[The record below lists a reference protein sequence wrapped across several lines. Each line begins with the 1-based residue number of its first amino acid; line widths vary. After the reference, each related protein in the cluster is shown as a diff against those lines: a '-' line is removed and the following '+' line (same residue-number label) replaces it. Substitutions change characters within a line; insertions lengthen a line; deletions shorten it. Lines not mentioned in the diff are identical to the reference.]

1 MIRFAGPEDAGAVR
15 ALWERCFPDEGGF
28 NPYFFA
34 HFFDIGK
41 TLLSVEGSTLCAM
54 VQMLPYRLDCGGD
67 VCEATYIYGACT
79 HPDHRRQGHM
89 ARLLEHSFALDRAA
103 GRAASTL
110 IPAEEWLFGFYRP
123 FGYEPFFRI
132 AHREIVKKT
141 RGIVPQRLSEQDIP
155 QLAALYDRLAAPC
168 RIARGPSYWA
178 GQIALFDALGRGVY
192 GWRED
197 GRLAAYAFCWED
209 TAQEAFGMTPEREQG
224 LLEVL
229 RKDAFTYTACGRE
242 TALGCIKWHVSRAV
256 SCGYM
261 NLMLN

>member
-1 MIRFAGPEDAGAVR
+1 MRQKVLTTIFKYSQV
-15 ALWERCFPDEGGF
+15 LMLLVIIIGF
-28 NPYFFA
+28 SLTTENFC
-34 HFFDIGK
+34 
-41 TLLSVEGSTLCAM
+41 TLDNFTTVVMQQLPFLLIISMGMTMAIITKGIDLS
-54 VQMLPYRLDCGGD
+54 
-67 VCEATYIYGACT
+67 I
-79 HPDHRRQGHM
+79 
-89 ARLLEHSFALDRAA
+89 LEHSFALDRAA
-103 GRAASTL
+103 GRTASTL

-132 AHREIVKKT
+132 ARHEIVKKT
-141 RGIVPQRLSEQDIP
+141 RGSVPQRLSEQDIP

-168 RIARGPSYWA
+168 RIARSPSCWA
-178 GQIALFDALGRGVY
+178 GQIALFDALGKGVY
-192 GWRED
+192 GWREA
-197 GRLAAYAFCWED
+197 GKLAAYAFCWED

-242 TALGCIKWHVSRAV
+242 TALGCIKWHVPRAV